1 MSSDTRRAGGHGAS
15 LCAGEPLTKTIGLN
29 FATAVSPLARSTV
42 GRPFGEGSMEALLRD
57 FLTDQIFGLNGLVNL
72 SNFAFLLAF
81 SVRDVLKL
89 RILSLA
95 SDVMILPYYYFQ
107 HKPLWPPIF
116 WGAAFIIVNGVRIV
130 TLTLDRRPVIL
141 SDKEEELHR
150 VAFGSID
157 KRDFL
162 KMASLARWV
171 DFSPGEVI
179 VKKGHHISDA
189 IVLISGETEAVLS
202 GKTIL
207 AHRPGQLIG
216 NVSAY
221 SGLVSPVD
229 VVARGPARLATWDL
243 EHMREFTESR
253 PELRAKLL
261 QIMSADLA
269 AKLHENLTLN
279 KLNQSHS

>member
-1 MSSDTRRAGGHGAS
+1 MM
-15 LCAGEPLTKTIGLN
+15 
-29 FATAVSPLARSTV
+29 V
-42 GRPFGEGSMEALLRD
+42 MEAFLRD
-57 FLTDQIFGLNGLVNL
+57 LLTHQIIGLNGLVNL

-95 SDVMILPYYYFQ
+95 SDVMILPYYYFR
-107 HKPLWPPIF
+107 HEPLWPSIF
-116 WGAAFIIVNGVRIV
+116 WGVAFIIINGARIV
-130 TLTLDRRPVIL
+130 TLILERRPVIL

-150 VAFGSID
+150 VAFASID

-162 KMASLARWV
+162 KMTSLARWV

-179 VKKGHHISDA
+179 VKKGQQISEA
-189 IVLISGETEAVLS
+189 IVLIAGETEAVLR
-202 GKTIL
+202 GKTTL
-207 AHRPGQLIG
+207 AYRPGQLIG
-216 NVSAY
+216 NASAY
-221 SGLVSPVD
+221 SGLVSPMD
-229 VVARGPARLATWDL
+229 VVARGHARLATWDM

-269 AKLHENLTLN
+269 AKLHESLTTE
-279 KLNQSHS
+279 KTESASP

>member
-1 MSSDTRRAGGHGAS
+1 MDVLIMDLS
-15 LCAGEPLTKTIGLN
+15 
-29 FATAVSPLARSTV
+29 
-42 GRPFGEGSMEALLRD
+42 LRD
-57 FLTDQIFGLNGLVNL
+57 FLAEQIFGLNGLANF
-72 SNFAFLLAF
+72 SNFAFLLAV

-95 SDVMILPYYYFQ
+95 ADVVILPYYYFQ
-107 HKPLWPPIF
+107 HQTLWPPIF
-116 WGAAFIIVNGVRIV
+116 WGMAFIIVNGVRIV
-130 TLTLDRRPVIL
+130 TLTLERRPVVL

-162 KMASLARWV
+162 KMASLACWV

-179 VKKGHHISDA
+179 LKKGQQISDA

-207 AHRPGQLIG
+207 AYRPGQLIG

-221 SGLVSPVD
+221 SGLVSPMD
-229 VVARGPARLATWDL
+229 VVARGAARLATWDL
-243 EHMREFTESR
+243 EQMREFTESR

-261 QIMSADLA
+261 QIMSTDLA
-269 AKLHENLTLN
+269 AKLHESLTN
-279 KLNQSHS
+279 KKQLNQSHP